1 MGDADFVSCP
11 ECGALVKESNLKRH
25 MSRAHSIQPEA
36 REDRSRPRPNRT
48 LRRLRRYRYRLAG
61 AALII
66 IIGIVAAT
74 YLPEISWN
82 TTKENDELGLPIAI
96 VETSLGTFTIELDTE
111 NAPVTAGNFI
121 SLAKRGFYN
130 NLTFHRVARD
140 FVIQGGDP
148 NGDGTGGSGTPLPWE
163 NTTLRNRRY
172 SVAMARAGDP
182 NNPQYTD
189 TGSSQFFINLDDNIG
204 LDNFAFPFAVFGQ
217 VVDGYGV
224 VDRIGRLYPTEGQN
238 DGPPTQ
244 TVRMNITI
252 ED

>member
-1 MGDADFVSCP
+1 MGDADFVNCP
-11 ECGALVKESNLKRH
+11 ECGTLVKKSNLKRH

-36 REDRSRPRPNRT
+36 RENRPVQRPNRT
-48 LRRLRRYRYRLAG
+48 LRKLKRYRYRLLG

-66 IIGIVAAT
+66 IVGVVAGT
-74 YLPEISWN
+74 YLPELSWN
-82 TTKENDELGLPIAI
+82 KTKGNDEVELPIAV
-96 VETSLGTFTIELDTE
+96 VETSLGTFKIELDTV
-111 NAPVTAGNFI
+111 NAPVTAGNFLN
-121 SLAKRGFYN
+121 LARRGFYN

-148 NGDGTGGSGTPLPWE
+148 KGDGTGGSGTPLPWE

-189 TGSSQFFINLDDNIG
+189 TGSSQFFINLDDNTG
-204 LDNFAFPFAVFGQ
+204 LDNYAYPFAVFGQ

-224 VDRIGRLYPTEGQN
+224 VDDIGKLSPVSG

-252 ED
+252 VEA